1 MDKTVPAGAALL
13 LDFIYRTDAGK
24 APPEAYQVI
33 FGNRQ
38 NRLSKP
44 ITQMTLGEL
53 VDAQKNWGSKS
64 WVKAHWGY
72 TSASSAAGAAQFM
85 RATLQGLSRE
95 LDLRGNQ
102 IFDEDLQ
109 DRLGFHLLKR
119 RGYEDYVSGKIS
131 RTEFGRRLAQEWASL
146 PVLAAT
152 KGAHRYLKRGQS
164 YYSGDELNKSL
175 VSPAKVEAVLNKVKT
190 AGAVHPV
197 VVVPEVVTVEKPI
210 VADPGE
216 LGTKPT
222 KSKTVWT
229 WAGAGIM
236 SAVSGAGSFLG
247 GLDWRVQLLFS
258 AAIIGFAIYGIKRRA
273 DLFKAV
279 KDLQAEIG

>member
-13 LDFIYRTDAGK
+13 LDFIGGVE
-24 APPEAYQVI
+24 APRGYDVI
-33 FGNRQ
+33 YGNNQ
-38 NRLSKP
+38 DKLPKP

-53 VDAQKNWGSKS
+53 VDAQASFTKRFKS
-64 WVKAHWGY
+64 
-72 TSASSAAGAAQFM
+72 SASGRYQFM
-85 RATLQGLSRE
+85 RDTLQDLSRE
-95 LDLRGNQ
+95 LGLRGTQ
-102 IFDEDLQ
+102 IFDANLQ
-109 DRLGFHLLKR
+109 DRLAYHLLKR
-119 RGYEDYVSGKIS
+119 RGYDDYVAGKIT
-131 RTEFGRRLAQEWASL
+131 RTEFGKRLAQEWASL

-152 KGAHRYLKRGQS
+152 KGAHRDLKRGQS
-164 YYSGDELNKSL
+164 YYSGDALNKSL

-190 AGAVHPV
+190 AGAVQPV
-197 VVVPEVVTVEKPI
+197 VAVPEVVTVEKTV

-216 LGTKPT
+216 LGTKPS

-236 SAVSGAGSFLG
+236 SAISGAGSFLG

>member
-24 APPEAYQVI
+24 APPECYQVI

-44 ITQMTLGEL
+44 ITQMTLGDL
-53 VDAQKNWGSKS
+53 VDAQKNWSSKT
-64 WVKAHWGY
+64 WVKANWGY
-72 TSASSAAGAAQFM
+72 ATASSAVGAAQFM
-85 RATLQGLSRE
+85 RATLQDLSKELGLH
-95 LDLRGNQ
+95 GTQ
-102 IFDEDLQ
+102 VFDADLQ

-119 RGYEDYVSGKIS
+119 RGYEEYVAGKIS
-131 RTEFGRRLAQEWASL
+131 RTEFGKRLAQEWASL

-152 KGAHRYLKRGQS
+152 KGAHRDLKRGQS
-164 YYSGDELNKSL
+164 YYAGDALNKSL
-175 VSPAKVEAVLNKVKT
+175 ISPAKVEAVLNKVKT
-190 AGAVHPV
+190 AGAVQSAIII
-197 VVVPEVVTVEKPI
+197 PEIVTVEKPV

-216 LGTKPT
+216 LGTKPS

-236 SAVSGAGSFLG
+236 SAISGAGSFLG

>member
-1 MDKTVPAGAALL
+1 MDKTVPAGAVLL
-13 LDFIYRTDAGK
+13 LDFIGGIE
-24 APPEAYQVI
+24 APRGYDVI
-33 FGNRQ
+33 YGNNQ
-38 NRLSKP
+38 DKLPKP

-53 VDAQKNWGSKS
+53 VDAQASFTKRFKS
-64 WVKAHWGY
+64 
-72 TSASSAAGAAQFM
+72 SASGRYQFM
-85 RATLQGLSRE
+85 RATLQDLSRE
-95 LDLRGNQ
+95 LGLRGTQ
-102 IFDEDLQ
+102 KFDKDLQ

-119 RGYEDYVSGKIS
+119 RGYDDYVAGRIT
-131 RTEFGRRLAQEWASL
+131 RTEFGKRLAQEWASL

-152 KGAHRYLKRGQS
+152 KGKHRDLKRGQS
-164 YYSGDELNKSL
+164 YYAGDALNKSL

-190 AGAVHPV
+190 VGAVQPDI
-197 VVVPEVVTVEKPI
+197 VVPEVVTVEKPV

-216 LGTKPT
+216 LGTKPS

-236 SAVSGAGSFLG
+236 SAISGAGSFLG

>member
-1 MDKTVPAGAALL
+1 MDRTVPAGAALL
-13 LDFIYRTDAGK
+13 LDFVYRTDAGK
-24 APPEAYQVI
+24 APPEAYTVI

-38 NRLSKP
+38 NRLAKP
-44 ITQMTLGEL
+44 VTRMTIGEL
-53 VDAQKNWGSKS
+53 VDAQKNWGSKQ

-72 TSASSAAGAAQFM
+72 NTASSAAGAAQFM
-85 RATLQGLSRE
+85 RATLQDLSRD
-95 LDLRGNQ
+95 LGLRGTQ
-102 IFDEDLQ
+102 LFDENLQ

-119 RGYEDYVSGKIS
+119 RGYEEYVAGKIT

-152 KGAHRYLKRGQS
+152 KGAHRNLKRGES
-164 YYSGDELNKSL
+164 YYAGDELNKSL

-190 AGAVHPV
+190 AGSVHPV
-197 VVVPEVVTVEKPI
+197 VVVPEVVTVEKSV

-216 LGTKPT
+216 LGTKPS

-236 SAVSGAGSFLG
+236 SAISGAGSFLG

-279 KDLQAEIG
+279 KDLRAELD